1 MGLSLYGTG
10 RHAEASAAL
19 HRSLVIQERLIR
31 DNPTVV
37 QYQNELALNLGNL
50 AKVHQ
55 ALNQPPRAI
64 QARREWAD
72 LVRGNPNALYDVTC
86 ALALTVPLV
95 PGDQK
100 QVLAAEAVQW
110 LREAIAAGWHDAV
123 HTSRDSDLDPLR
135 DRDDFRRLLAEL
147 FDRDFPTDPFAQ

>member
-1 MGLSLYGTG
+1 M
-10 RHAEASAAL
+10 
-19 HRSLVIQERLIR
+19 
-31 DNPTVV
+31 
-37 QYQNELALNLGNL
+37 NLGNL

-55 ALNQPPRAI
+55 ALNQPAEAI

-147 FDRDFPTDPFAQ
+147 FDRGFPTDPFAQ